1 MVNKVMIAEDDPDIV
16 ELLRLYLDNAGFK
29 VCFAYDGLSA
39 LKLFDEEKP
48 DIVIADIMMPGITG
62 FELTKRIR
70 ETSGVP
76 IIILSAKKLDSDKIL
91 GLDIGADDYV
101 TKPFNPLEIIARV
114 KANLRRVNKLSAPE
128 PAEQSADIIR
138 IGDLSLDTKSL
149 TLSKNGQDIPL
160 TPTEYKIL
168 ALLMESP
175 GRVFTKMQIYERVNG
190 EYFES
195 DDNTMMVHISKL
207 RDKIE
212 DDSKKPKYL
221 KTIRGLGYKF
231 EKS

>member
-1 MVNKVMIAEDDPDIV
+1 MENKIMIAEDDPDIV
-16 ELLRLYLDNAGFK
+16 ELLRLYLDNAGFS
-29 VCFAYDGLSA
+29 VCYAYDGLSA
-39 LKLFDEEKP
+39 LKLFEEERP
-48 DIVIADIMMPGITG
+48 DIVIADIMMPGING

-114 KANLRRVNKLSAPE
+114 KANLRRVNKLGNIE
-128 PAEQSADIIR
+128 TAEERTDIIR
-138 IGDLSLDTKSL
+138 IGDLALDTKAL
-149 TLSKNGQDIPL
+149 TLSKNGGDIPL

-168 ALLMESP
+168 AILMESP
-175 GRVFTKMQIYERVNG
+175 GRVFTRVQIYERING

-207 RDKIE
+207 REKIE
-212 DDSKKPKYL
+212 DDSKKPRYL

-231 EKS
+231 EKE

>member
-1 MVNKVMIAEDDPDIV
+1 MENKIMIAEDDPDIV
-16 ELLRLYLDNAGFK
+16 ELLRLYLDNAGFS
-29 VCFAYDGLSA
+29 VCYAYDGLSA
-39 LKLFDEEKP
+39 LKLFEEEDP
-48 DIVIADIMMPGITG
+48 DIVIADIMMPGING

-114 KANLRRVNKLSAPE
+114 KANLRRVNKLGNIE
-128 PAEQSADIIR
+128 TAEERTDIIR
-138 IGDLSLDTKSL
+138 IGDLALDTKAL
-149 TLSKNGQDIPL
+149 TLAKNGVDIPL

-168 ALLMESP
+168 AILMESP
-175 GRVFTKMQIYERVNG
+175 GRVFTRVQIYERING

-207 RDKIE
+207 REKIE
-212 DDSKKPKYL
+212 DDSKKPRYL

-231 EKS
+231 EKE

>member
-1 MVNKVMIAEDDPDIV
+1 MENKIMIAEDDPDIV
-16 ELLRLYLDNAGFK
+16 ELLRLYLDNAGFS
-29 VCFAYDGLSA
+29 VCYAYDGLSA
-39 LKLFDEEKP
+39 LKLFEEERP
-48 DIVIADIMMPGITG
+48 DIVIADIMMPGING

-114 KANLRRVNKLSAPE
+114 KANLRRVNKLGNIE
-128 PAEQSADIIR
+128 TAEERTDIIR
-138 IGDLSLDTKSL
+138 IGDLALDTKAL
-149 TLSKNGQDIPL
+149 TLAKNGEDISL

-168 ALLMESP
+168 AILMESP
-175 GRVFTKMQIYERVNG
+175 GRVFTRVQIYERING

-207 RDKIE
+207 REKIE
-212 DDSKKPKYL
+212 DDSKKPRYL

-231 EKS
+231 EKE

>member
-1 MVNKVMIAEDDPDIV
+1 MDYKIMIAEDDPDIV

-29 VCFAYDGLSA
+29 VCYAYDGLEA
-39 LKLFDEEKP
+39 LKLFEHEKP

-114 KANLRRVNKLSAPE
+114 KANLRRVNKLSNTE
-128 PAEQSADIIR
+128 PAETPSDIIR
-138 IGDLSLDTKSL
+138 IGDLALDTKAL
-149 TLSKNGQDIPL
+149 TLSKNGEDIPL

-168 ALLMESP
+168 AMLMESP
-175 GRVFTKMQIYERVNG
+175 GRVFTRVQIYERING
-190 EYFES
+190 EFFAC

-221 KTIRGLGYKF
+221 KTIRGLGYKL
-231 EKS
+231 EKA

>member
-1 MVNKVMIAEDDPDIV
+1 MEEKVMIAEDDPDIV

-29 VCFAYDGLSA
+29 VCYAYDGLSA
-39 LKLFDEEKP
+39 LKMFEEESP

-70 ETSGVP
+70 EVSAVP

-114 KANLRRVNKLSAPE
+114 KANLRRVNGLGNAE
-128 PAEQSADIIR
+128 PAESRSDIIR
-138 IGDLSLDTKSL
+138 IGDLALDTKAL
-149 TLSKNGQDIPL
+149 TLSKNGVDIPL

-212 DDSKKPKYL
+212 DDSKKPRYL

-231 EKS
+231 EKC

>member
-1 MVNKVMIAEDDPDIV
+1 MENKIMIAEDDPDIV

-29 VCFAYDGLSA
+29 VCYAYDGLSA
-39 LKLFDEEKP
+39 LELFGQEKP

-114 KANLRRVNKLSAPE
+114 KANLRRVNKLSNIE
-128 PAEQSADIIR
+128 PAETKSDIIR
-138 IGDLSLDTKSL
+138 IGDLALDTKAL
-149 TLSKNGQDIPL
+149 TLSKNGEDIPL

-168 ALLMESP
+168 AMLMESP
-175 GRVFTKMQIYERVNG
+175 GRVFTRVQIYERING
-190 EYFES
+190 EYFDS

-207 RDKIE
+207 REKIE

-231 EKS
+231 EK

>member
-1 MVNKVMIAEDDPDIV
+1 MENKIMIAEDDPDIV
-16 ELLRLYLDNAGFK
+16 ELLRLYLDNAGFE
-29 VCFAYDGLSA
+29 VCYAYDGLSA
-39 LKLFDEEKP
+39 LKLFEQEQP
-48 DIVIADIMMPGITG
+48 DAVIADIMMPGITG

-114 KANLRRVNKLSAPE
+114 KAQLRRVNKLSHME
-128 PAEQSADIIR
+128 PPASSADVIK
-138 IGDLSLDTKSL
+138 IGALELDTKAL
-149 TLSKNGQDIPL
+149 TLTKNGEDIPI

-168 ALLMESP
+168 AMLMESP
-175 GRVFTKMQIYERVNG
+175 GRVFTRVQIYERING
-190 EYFES
+190 EYFGS

-212 DDSKKPKYL
+212 DDSKKPEYL

-231 EKS
+231 EKR

>member
-128 PAEQSADIIR
+128 PAEQSADMIR

>member
-39 LKLFDEEKP
+39 LKLFDDEKP

-128 PAEQSADIIR
+128 PAEQSADTIR